1 MPVSS
6 IASPLVALSPAE
18 FLRRVAARI
27 DAGQGGA
34 QATVVARH
42 GSAPATPGQKIYLG
56 ADGVAFGTVGG
67 GAIEKAV
74 LADLAAIAASPRS
87 APFRTVEHKL
97 GAALG
102 MCCGGRVTLVLEPV
116 PARLPVLIVGGGHV
130 GAALAP
136 LLAMLDFAVTLA
148 DARESF
154 GESGRFP
161 GVLSLPVDHD
171 EAGRML
177 PEEAAI
183 AVMTHDHQLD
193 QEVIEWAF
201 RRRFGFVGGVGSRA
215 KAERTRQRLELK
227 GFSETDRGRLRMP
240 VGVDI
245 GARSPAEIA
254 VAIAAELIAYRA
266 SLTESR

>member
-1 MPVSS
+1 MSLPPVS
-6 IASPLVALSPAE
+6 SPLVALPPAE

-27 DAGQGGA
+27 EAGHGGA
-34 QATVVARH
+34 QATVLARH

-56 ADGVAFGTVGG
+56 GDGTAFGTVGG
-67 GAIEKAV
+67 GAVEKAV
-74 LADLAAIAASPRS
+74 LTDLAAIAAAPRS
-87 APFRTVEHKL
+87 AAFRTVEHKL

-102 MCCGGRVTLVLEPV
+102 MCCGGRVTLLLEPI
-116 PARLPVLIVGGGHV
+116 PARLPVLVVGGGHV

-136 LLAMLDFAVTLA
+136 LLATLDFAVTLA

-154 GESGRFP
+154 GKTDRFP
-161 GVLSLPVDHD
+161 GVVSVPLDHD
-171 EAGRML
+171 EAGRAL
-177 PEEAAI
+177 PEEAAV

-227 GFSETDRGRLRMP
+227 GFSEADRARLRMP

-245 GARSPAEIA
+245 GARTPAEIA

-266 SLTESR
+266 SLAEQP